1 MSAPLCERCIGV
13 SRISLLSCAHCRQP
27 QPRSEE
33 GKDCWRK
40 APTAGTTDYV
50 ALQDATARAVR
61 RAEDEVRL
69 HFGSSEN
76 QLKV

>member
-1 MSAPLCERCIGV
+1 MSEMHRGVQDQLAQLRALQAAAAQERRGQ
-13 SRISLLSCAHCRQP
+13 RLPA
-27 QPRSEE
+27 
-33 GKDCWRK
+33 K
-40 APTAGTTDYV
+40 AGTTDYV

-76 QLKV
+76 RLKV